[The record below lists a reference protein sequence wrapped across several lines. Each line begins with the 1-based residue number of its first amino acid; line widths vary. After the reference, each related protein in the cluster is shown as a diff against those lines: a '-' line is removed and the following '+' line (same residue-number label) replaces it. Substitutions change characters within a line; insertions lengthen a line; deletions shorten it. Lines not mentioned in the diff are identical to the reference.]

1 MNGEI
6 PQIQFII
13 QSKMTQNNLK
23 PDVVFE
29 ASWEVCNKM
38 GGIHTVL
45 STKALTLVENFGDN
59 IIFIGPDVYSGSNK
73 IHEFEEDTNLF
84 PGWKDILNKEGLRVK
99 TGRWNVVGKPIAL
112 LIDFSTLVSQKD
124 EILSRFWELYKV
136 DSLSGQWD
144 YIESVLFGYAVGKVI
159 ESYYKCYLNANNKI
173 VAHFNEWM
181 TGSGALYLKNT
192 LPQIATIF
200 TTHATV
206 IGRSL
211 AGHGEP
217 LYDELQNFNA
227 DIRSHDL
234 GVVAKHSLEKKSAIN
249 VDCFTTV
256 SDITAKECAQFM
268 ERKVDV
274 VTPNGFENDFVP
286 QGEDFSRKRKI
297 ARDKLRAVSESLLGY
312 KLSEDAFFIA
322 NSGRYEYRNK
332 GIDVFLDSLKH
343 LNEDENYKRETIV
356 FVLIPANNYGARKDL
371 IDKLNGQS
379 NQKLDNPFLTHGL
392 NDLGYD
398 PIINKIQDIHLNN
411 DVDDTVKLIFV
422 PAYLKGDDGVF
433 NLPYYDIL
441 IGMDLTVFPS
451 YYEPWGYTPLESLA
465 FYIPTITTTLAGFGI
480 WGQQYSAG
488 ISDGLGIIER
498 NDHNMAEVSRNIS
511 NTIQEYLLKS
521 ENEILDIRMKAHELS
536 TRVDWGVLIK
546 HYFDAYEV
554 ALKAVES
561 RRAQI
566 DVVKREKRIHIK
578 PEKSAMPVWK
588 KLFVKSKLP
597 DKILHLNELAHNL
610 WWTWNYQASELFE
623 SIDPDIWVNSGRDP
637 INLLERV
644 SYDYL
649 EELSG
654 DEDFV
659 NRLNHVYGMFRSY
672 MDREPSKTPSIA
684 YFSMEYGIN
693 DVLKIYSGGLGVL
706 AGDYLK
712 EASDSNVNMTAIGLL
727 YKYGYF
733 RQSVTINGDQQSNF
747 DRQEF
752 SNLPITE
759 IKNSDGTPLVMQMSA
774 PGRTVF
780 VKVWRADVGRVN
792 LYLLDTDHPQN
803 SESDRQITHSL
814 YGGDWE
820 NRLKQE
826 ILLGMGGIQ
835 LLDTLDIKTNLFH
848 CNEGHAALINVSR
861 LIKYVESHY
870 SFPEAMELV
879 RASSLFTTH
888 TPVPAGHDK
897 FDEDLV
903 RVYFRHIPERLQIS
917 WDDFMA
923 LGRENPGDH
932 HEKFSMS
939 VLAVKTSMEVN
950 GVSWLH
956 GEVSRNMFQG
966 LWKGLFTEEVPI
978 GYVTNGVHYGTWTA
992 SDMQRLYEKE
1002 FDPVFKSDLSNKA
1015 YWQKIH
1021 EVSDHDLWQ
1030 VRLTLRKKLIDFV
1043 KNRMASNMVNSHSD
1057 PSQIVEVID
1066 KIDDK
1071 ALTIGFARR
1080 FATYKRAH
1088 LLFTDEER
1096 LARIVNNPDLPVQ
1109 FIFAGKAHPADGGGQ
1124 ALIKHIVEISKK
1136 PQFLGKIIF
1145 LENYDMEL
1153 AKRLVSGVDIWMNT
1167 PTRPLEASGTSGEKA
1182 ELNGVL
1188 NFSVLDGW
1196 WFEGYREGA
1205 GWSLTDKRTYN
1216 DQQLQDELD
1225 AATIYSMFENE
1236 IVPLFYDQ
1244 NEEGISPNWI
1254 KFVKNSISEIAPNYT
1269 TKRMIDDYL
1278 NRFYL
1283 KMDSRLTELKKDDC
1297 ALVRDITSWKRWV
1310 KANWN
1315 EVEVVNIEM
1324 PDIYA
1329 HQLGIGETYHI
1340 SVVIDLKSL
1349 SGLDISVQAIFAD
1362 VQEDGAAKMLS
1373 VEEFNVDKKDG
1384 SKLYCSLNHKLN
1396 IPGVYNFG
1404 IRMYPK
1410 NANVQSQHEVC
1421 CVRWI

>member
-1 MNGEI
+1 M
-6 PQIQFII
+6 
-13 QSKMTQNNLK
+13 QNYLK
-23 PDVVFE
+23 PDYVFE

-59 IIFIGPDVYSGSNK
+59 IIFIGPDIYSGANK
-73 IHEFEEDTNLF
+73 ISEFEQDDNLF
-84 PGWKDILNKEGLRVK
+84 PGWKDILNKEGLRVR
-99 TGRWNVVGKPIAL
+99 TGRWNVVGRPIAL
-112 LIDFSTLVSQKD
+112 LIDFSTLVPQKN

-144 YIESVLFGYAVGKVI
+144 YIESVIFGYATGKVI
-159 ESYYKCYLNANNKI
+159 ESYCKCFLNANHKI
-173 VAHFNEWM
+173 IAQFNEWM

-192 LPQIATIF
+192 LPQIATVF

-206 IGRSL
+206 VGRSL
-211 AGHGEP
+211 AGNGEP
-217 LYDELQNFNA
+217 LYDDLPKFNA
-227 DIRSHDL
+227 DLRSHDL
-234 GVVAKHSLEKKSAIN
+234 GVVAKHSLEKQAALN
-249 VDCFTTV
+249 ADCFTTV

-268 ERKVDV
+268 ERQVDV

-286 QGEDFSRKRKI
+286 QTEEFGKKRKN
-297 ARDKLRAVSESLLGY
+297 AREKLRAVSECLLGY
-312 KLSEDAFFIA
+312 KISEDALFIA

-356 FVLIPANNYGARKDL
+356 FVLIPGNNFGARKDL
-371 IDKLNGQS
+371 IAKLNGES
-379 NQKLDNPFLTHGL
+379 DLELENPFLTHGL

-411 DVDDTVKLIFV
+411 DEDDTVKLIFV
-422 PAYLKGDDGVF
+422 PAYLKGDDGIF

-465 FYIPTITTTLAGFGI
+465 FYIPTITTSLAGFGI
-480 WGQQYSAG
+480 WGRQFSNG
-488 ISDGLGIIER
+488 ISDGLGVIER
-498 NDHNMAEVSRNIS
+498 NDHNNAEVSLSIS

-521 ENEILDIRMKAHELS
+521 ESEVLKIRRKAHEIS
-536 TRVDWGVLIK
+536 TRVDWGELIK
-546 HYFDAYEV
+546 HYYEAYDI
-554 ALKAVES
+554 ALKAVE
-561 RRAQI
+561 RRRTQI
-566 DVVKREKRIHIK
+566 DVVKREKRIHVK
-578 PEKSAMPVWK
+578 AEKSPMPVWK

-597 DKILHLNELAHNL
+597 ERISHLSDLTHNL
-610 WWTWNYQASELFE
+610 WWTWNYQAAELFE
-623 SIDPDIWVNSGRDP
+623 YIDPDTWVNTGRDP
-637 INLLERV
+637 IKLLERV

-649 EELSG
+649 VELSQKTEFIEQL
-654 DEDFV
+654 DK
-659 NRLNHVYGMFRSY
+659 VYSMFREY
-672 MDREPSKTPSIA
+672 MDREPNQDPSIA

-733 RQSVTINGDQQSNF
+733 RQSVTISGDQQSNF

-752 SNLPITE
+752 STLPIKE
-759 IKNSDGTPLVMQMSA
+759 VKNNDGTPMVLQMSA
-774 PGRTVF
+774 PGRIVH
-780 VKVWRADVGRVN
+780 VKIWRADVGRVT
-792 LYLLDTDHPQN
+792 LYLMDTDHELN
-803 SESDRQITHSL
+803 TEGDRQITHSL

-835 LLDTLDIKTNLFH
+835 LLDELNIEANLFH

-861 LIKYVESHY
+861 LIKYVEGQY
-870 SFPEAMELV
+870 NFAEAMELV

-897 FDEDLV
+897 FDEDLI
-903 RVYFRHIPERLQIS
+903 RVYFRHIPERLQVT
-917 WDDFMA
+917 WDEFMG
-923 LGRENPGDH
+923 LGRENVNDH

-978 GYVTNGVHYGTWTA
+978 GYVTNGVHYGTWTS
-992 SDMQRLYEKE
+992 SDFQRLYEKE
-1002 FDPVFKSDLSNKA
+1002 FDPAFKNDLSNKD
-1015 YWQKIH
+1015 YWRKIH
-1021 EVSDHDLWQ
+1021 DVSDYDIWQ
-1030 VRLTLRKKLIDFV
+1030 VRLALRKKLIDFV

-1057 PSQIVEVID
+1057 PSQIIEVID
-1066 KIDDK
+1066 QIDDK

-1096 LARIVNNPDLPVQ
+1096 LSEIVNNPERPVQ

-1153 AKRLVSGVDIWMNT
+1153 AKRLVSGVDIWLNT

-1196 WFEGYREGA
+1196 WFEGYQKGA
-1205 GWSLTDKRTYN
+1205 GWSLTDKRTYH

-1225 AATIYSMFENE
+1225 AATIYSMLENE
-1236 IVPLFYDQ
+1236 IVPLFYQTND
-1244 NEEGISPNWI
+1244 EGLSHEWI
-1254 KFVKNSISEIAPNYT
+1254 KYIKNSISEIAPNYT
-1269 TKRMIDDYL
+1269 TKRMMDDYMS
-1278 NRFYL
+1278 RFYS
-1283 KMDSRLTELKKDDC
+1283 KMDHYLKELKSNDC
-1297 ALVRDITSWKRWV
+1297 SLVREISSWKRWV
-1310 KANWN
+1310 KSNWN
-1315 EVEVVNIEM
+1315 DVEVVNIEM

-1349 SGLDISVQAIFAD
+1349 ANVDISVQAIFAD
-1362 VQEDGAAKMLS
+1362 VDEDGTAKMLS
-1373 VEEFNVDKKDG
+1373 VEEFKIDKKEG
-1384 SKLYCSLNHKLN
+1384 SKLYCTLNHLLN

-1410 NANVQSQHEVC
+1410 NLSVQAQHELC
-1421 CVRWI
+1421 CIRWI

>member
-1 MNGEI
+1 M
-6 PQIQFII
+6 
-13 QSKMTQNNLK
+13 QNYLK
-23 PDVVFE
+23 PDYVFE
-29 ASWEVCNKM
+29 TSWEVCNKM

-45 STKALTLVENFGDN
+45 STKALTLVKNFGEK
-59 IIFIGPDVYSGSNK
+59 IIFIGPDFISGTGKVS
-73 IHEFEEDTNLF
+73 EFEQDDNLF
-84 PGWKDILNKEGLRVK
+84 PEWKEALSKEGLRVR
-99 TGRWNVVGKPIAL
+99 TGRWKVVGKPIAL
-112 LIDFSTLVSQKD
+112 LIDFSTMVSQKN

-144 YIESVLFGYAVGKVI
+144 YVESVIFGYATGKLI
-159 ESYYKCYLNANNKI
+159 ESFYKCYLNANHKI

-181 TGSGALYLKNT
+181 TGSGALYLKSA
-192 LPQIATIF
+192 LPQIATVF

-217 LYDELQNFNA
+217 LYDELQNFIG

-234 GVVAKHSLEKKSAIN
+234 GVVAKHSLEKKSALN
-249 VDCFTTV
+249 ADCFTTV
-256 SDITAKECAQFM
+256 SEITAKECAQFM
-268 ERKVDV
+268 ERRVDV
-274 VTPNGFENDFVP
+274 ITPNGFEGDFVP
-286 QGEDFSRKRKI
+286 QPNEFEEKRKV
-297 ARDKLRAVSESLLGY
+297 AREKLKKVSESLLGY
-312 KLSEDAFFIA
+312 KLADDALFIA

-332 GIDVFLDSLKH
+332 GIDVFLDGLKH

-356 FVLIPANNYGARKDL
+356 FVLIPANNFGARKDL
-371 IDKLNGQS
+371 IAKLNGEAQ
-379 NQKLDNPFLTHGL
+379 NGLENPFLTHGL

-411 DVDDTVKLIFV
+411 EKEDTVKLIFV
-422 PAYLKGDDGVF
+422 PSYLKGDDGIF
-433 NLPYYDIL
+433 NLPYYDVL

-465 FYIPTITTTLAGFGI
+465 FYIPTVTTSLAGFGI
-480 WGQQYSAG
+480 WGKQFAKG
-488 ISDGLGIIER
+488 IDDGLVVIER
-498 NDHNMAEVSRNIS
+498 NDHNIDEASINIS
-511 NTIQEYLLKS
+511 KAIIQFALKS
-521 ENEILDIRMKAHELS
+521 ENEVSDIRNRAHELS
-536 TRVDWGVLIK
+536 LKVEWDVLFD
-546 HYFDAYEV
+546 HYFKAYDV
-554 ALKAVES
+554 ALKAVSNRKE
-561 RRAQI
+561 QI
-566 DVVKREKRIHIK
+566 DIVKRDKRIHIK

-597 DKILHLNELAHNL
+597 KKIEHLNELSHNL
-610 WWTWNYQASELFE
+610 WWTWNYRASELFE
-623 SIDPDIWVNSGRDP
+623 AIDPDTWVASGKDP
-637 INLLERV
+637 IKLLERV

-649 EELSG
+649 VGLSEKPEFVKEL
-654 DEDFV
+654 D
-659 NRLNHVYGMFRSY
+659 RVYNMFRAY
-672 MDREPSKTPSIA
+672 MDREPSTDPSIA

-712 EASDSNVNMTAIGLL
+712 EASDSNVNMTAVGLL

-747 DRQEF
+747 DKQEF

-759 IKNSDGTPLVMQMSA
+759 VKNADGTPYLLKMSA
-774 PGRTVF
+774 PGRLVH
-780 VKVWRADVGRVN
+780 VKVWRADVGRVP
-792 LYLLDTDHPQN
+792 LYLLDTDHELN
-803 SESDRQITHSL
+803 SEADRHITHSL

-835 LLDTLDIKTNLFH
+835 LLDELGIKTNLFH

-861 LIKYVESHY
+861 LIKYVEDHY
-870 SFPEAMELV
+870 SFAEALELV

-903 RVYFRHIPERLQIS
+903 RIYFRHIPEKLQIG

-923 LGRENPGDH
+923 LGRENPDDL

-939 VLAVKTSMEVN
+939 VLAVKTSEEVN

-978 GYVTNGVHYGTWTA
+978 GYVTNGVHYGTWT
-992 SDMQRLYEKE
+992 SCDWQRLYEE
-1002 FDPVFKSDLSNKA
+1002 RFDTDFMSDLSNKDF
-1015 YWQKIH
+1015 WRKIH
-1021 EVSDHDLWQ
+1021 DVTDEEIWH
-1030 VRLTLRKKLIDFV
+1030 VRKTLRRKLIEFV

-1066 KIDDK
+1066 QIDDN

-1096 LARIVNNPDLPVQ
+1096 LAEIVNDPERPVQ

-1196 WFEGYREGA
+1196 WYEGYREGA
-1205 GWSLTDKRTYN
+1205 GWSLTDKRTYS
-1216 DQQLQDELD
+1216 DQKLQDELD

-1244 NEEGISPNWI
+1244 NEKGISPDWI
-1254 KFVKNSISEIAPNYT
+1254 EYIRNSICEIAPDYT
-1269 TKRMIDDYL
+1269 TKRMMDDYL
-1278 NRFYL
+1278 SRFYN
-1283 KMDSRLTELKKDDC
+1283 KMDNRLKELKDNDC
-1297 ALVRDITSWKRWV
+1297 ELVRKISSWKRWV
-1310 KANWN
+1310 KSNWN
-1315 EVEVVNIEM
+1315 DVEVVNVEM
-1324 PDIYA
+1324 PDIYS
-1329 HQLGIGETYHI
+1329 HQLGIGETYRI
-1340 SVVIDLKSL
+1340 NLIIDLKAL
-1349 SGLDISVQAIFAD
+1349 DGIDISVQAIFAD
-1362 VQEDGAAKMLS
+1362 VQDDNTAKMLS
-1373 VEEFNVDKKDG
+1373 IEEFELDKKEG
-1384 SKLYCSLNHKLN
+1384 SKLYYTLNHKLN

-1410 NANVQSQHEVC
+1410 NEGLSKKQDYC

>member
-1 MNGEI
+1 M
-6 PQIQFII
+6 
-13 QSKMTQNNLK
+13 QNYLK
-23 PDVVFE
+23 PDYVFE

-59 IIFIGPDVYSGSNK
+59 IIFIGPDIYSGANK
-73 IHEFEEDTNLF
+73 ISEFEQDDNLF
-84 PGWKDILNKEGLRVK
+84 PGWKDILNKEGLRVR
-99 TGRWNVVGKPIAL
+99 TGRWKVVGRPIAL
-112 LIDFSTLVSQKD
+112 LIDFSTLVPQKN

-144 YIESVLFGYAVGKVI
+144 YIESVIFGYATGKVI
-159 ESYYKCYLNANNKI
+159 ESFYKCFLNANHKI
-173 VAHFNEWM
+173 IAQFNEWM

-192 LPQIATIF
+192 LPQIATVF

-206 IGRSL
+206 VGRSL
-211 AGHGEP
+211 AGNGEP
-217 LYDELQNFNA
+217 LYDDLQKFNA
-227 DIRSHDL
+227 DVRSHDL
-234 GVVAKHSLEKKSAIN
+234 GVVAKHSLEKQSALN
-249 VDCFTTV
+249 ADCFTTV
-256 SDITAKECAQFM
+256 SDITAQECAQFM
-268 ERKVDV
+268 ERQVDV

-286 QGEDFSRKRKI
+286 QTEEFGIKRKN
-297 ARDKLRAVSESLLGY
+297 AREKLRAVSECLLGH
-312 KLSEDAFFIA
+312 KISEDALFIA

-356 FVLIPANNYGARKDL
+356 FVLIPGNNFGARKDL
-371 IDKLNGQS
+371 IAKLNGES
-379 NQKLDNPFLTHGL
+379 DLELENPFLTHGL

-411 DVDDTVKLIFV
+411 DADDTVKLIFV
-422 PAYLKGDDGVF
+422 PAYLKGDDGIF

-465 FYIPTITTTLAGFGI
+465 FYIPTITTSLAGFGI
-480 WGQQYSAG
+480 WGRQFSNG

-498 NDHNMAEVSRNIS
+498 NDHNNAEVALSIS

-521 ENEILDIRMKAHELS
+521 ENEVLDIRRKAHEIS

-546 HYFDAYEV
+546 HYYEAYDI
-554 ALKAVES
+554 ALKAVE
-561 RRAQI
+561 RRRTQI
-566 DVVKREKRIHIK
+566 DVVKREKRIHVK
-578 PEKSAMPVWK
+578 AEKSPMPVWK

-597 DKILHLNELAHNL
+597 ERISHLSDLAHNL
-610 WWTWNYQASELFE
+610 WWTWNYQAAELFE
-623 SIDPDIWVNSGRDP
+623 YIDPDTWVSIGRDP
-637 INLLERV
+637 IKLLERV

-649 EELSG
+649 LELSQKT
-654 DEDFV
+654 EFV
-659 NRLNHVYGMFRSY
+659 EQLDKVYSMFREY
-672 MDREPSKTPSIA
+672 MDREPNKDPSIA

-733 RQSVTINGDQQSNF
+733 RQSVTISGDQQSNF

-752 SNLPITE
+752 STLPIKE
-759 IKNSDGTPLVMQMSA
+759 VKNNDGTPMVLQMSA
-774 PGRTVF
+774 PGRIVH
-780 VKVWRADVGRVN
+780 VKIWRADVGRVT
-792 LYLLDTDHPQN
+792 LYLMDTDHELN
-803 SESDRQITHSL
+803 TESDRHITHSL

-835 LLDTLDIKTNLFH
+835 LLDELNIETNLFH

-861 LIKYVESHY
+861 LIKYVEGQY
-870 SFPEAMELV
+870 NFAEAMELV

-897 FDEDLV
+897 FDEDLI
-903 RVYFRHIPERLQIS
+903 RVYFRHIPERLQVT
-917 WDDFMA
+917 WDEFMG
-923 LGRENPGDH
+923 LGRENVNDH

-978 GYVTNGVHYGTWTA
+978 GYVTNGVHYGTWTS
-992 SDMQRLYEKE
+992 SDFQRLYEKE
-1002 FDPVFKSDLSNKA
+1002 FDPAFKYDLSNKD
-1015 YWQKIH
+1015 YWRKIH
-1021 EVSDHDLWQ
+1021 DVSDYDIWQ
-1030 VRLTLRKKLIDFV
+1030 VRLALRKKLIDFV
-1043 KNRMASNMVNSHSD
+1043 KTRMASNMVNSHSD
-1057 PSQIVEVID
+1057 PSQIIEVID
-1066 KIDDK
+1066 QIDDK

-1096 LARIVNNPDLPVQ
+1096 LSEILNNPERPVQ

-1153 AKRLVSGVDIWMNT
+1153 AKRLVSGVDIWLNT

-1205 GWSLTDKRTYN
+1205 GWSLTDKRTYH

-1225 AATIYSMFENE
+1225 AATIYSMLENE
-1236 IVPLFYDQ
+1236 IVQLFYQTND
-1244 NEEGISPNWI
+1244 EGLSHEWI
-1254 KFVKNSISEIAPNYT
+1254 KYIKNSISEIAPNYT
-1269 TKRMIDDYL
+1269 TKRMMDDYMAK
-1278 NRFYL
+1278 FYS
-1283 KMDSRLTELKKDDC
+1283 KMDHHLRELKSNDC
-1297 ALVRDITSWKRWV
+1297 SLVREISSWKRWV
-1310 KANWN
+1310 KSNWN
-1315 EVEVVNIEM
+1315 DVEVVNIEM

-1340 SVVIDLKSL
+1340 SVVIDLKAL
-1349 SGLDISVQAIFAD
+1349 ANVDISVQAIFAD
-1362 VQEDGAAKMLS
+1362 VHEDGTAKMLS
-1373 VEEFNVDKKDG
+1373 VEEFKIDKKEG
-1384 SKLYCSLNHKLN
+1384 SKLYCTLNHLLN

-1410 NANVQSQHEVC
+1410 NQSIQAQHELC
-1421 CVRWI
+1421 CIRWI